1 MRHARDHS
9 GPQTEVI
16 EGDAATVIVEAAER
30 GEKPV
35 LIAVGSR
42 NLGMIE
48 RLILGSVSSDVLR
61 AVSGPLLAYRHT
73 AG

>member
-9 GPQTEVI
+9 GARTEVV
-16 EGDAATVIVEAAER
+16 EGDTATVLVEAAER

-42 NLGMIE
+42 NMGMI
-48 RLILGSVSSDVLR
+48 RRMLLGSVSSDVLR
-61 AVSGPLLAYRHT
+61 AVSGPLLVYRHP